1 MTEKLES
8 GAREPEADKQTQEQV
23 SAISG
28 DQQTSNTANS
38 PEQPLT
44 PEFEQHLEAHIAAEV
59 ERRFQSAKDKR
70 WTQLERQF
78 GTLSDFQQTLDEVS
92 EGKTAK
98 QGSAEDVEKWL
109 ENKMQALL
117 ATSGLENDPEIQT
130 MLHSGDYAPDVEGYM
145 NMLGDITELALR
157 RSQRPKASA
166 ATVTQPS
173 GGGLVE
179 PDLQGEYD
187 LRKKRL
193 RPGDVNSLLELKR
206 EFRQKGLDV
215 Y

>member
-8 GAREPEADKQTQEQV
+8 GANEPEVDKQTQEQV
-23 SAISG
+23 SASSG
-28 DQQTSNTANS
+28 DQQTSNIGHS
-38 PEQPLT
+38 SEQPLT
-44 PEFEQHLEAHIAAEV
+44 PELEQHLETHIAAEV

-70 WTQLERQF
+70 WTELERQF
-78 GTLSDFQQTLDEVS
+78 GRLSEFQQTLDEVS
-92 EGKTAK
+92 QGKVTE
-98 QGSAEDVEKWL
+98 QDSAVDVEKWL
-109 ENKMQALL
+109 ENKMRALL
-117 ATSGLENDPEIQT
+117 ADSGLENDPEVQT
-130 MLHSGDYAPDVEGYM
+130 MLRSGDYAPDVEGYM

-166 ATVTQPS
+166 ATVAQPG

-187 LRKKRL
+187 LRRKRL

-206 EFRQKGLDV
+206 EFRKKGLDV